1 VSKPERHGEPSRYLV
16 EKSKNKKLEK
26 GAKSQR
32 ALIFCLGLAGSDGP
46 IRSLGAKT
54 SIEEL

>member
-1 VSKPERHGEPSRYLV
+1 MSKPERHREPSRYLV

-32 ALIFCLGLAGSDGP
+32 ALIFCLGPARSDGP